1 MKNISLKQAIKNQ
14 MDGIE
19 LSASQLDNLMQIQE
33 STNANTFESAAKGQP
48 SKKFTNFY
56 AAVAT
61 ILITIAIGFIFSISN
76 TPIAEKI
83 ALEVSGNHLKLKP
96 LEVKSG
102 QLEDLDSYFTLL
114 DFKLVTTGILKN
126 TNWTLLGARYC
137 TIQGHTA
144 AQLRLKNKTTGAT
157 ETLYQSP
164 YYHDEFGSLP
174 VLENNQKPI
183 ESFAKGVSV
192 KIWVEKGVLL
202 ALTNSSEDN

>member
-1 MKNISLKQAIKNQ
+1 MKKITLKQAIKNQ
-14 MDGIE
+14 TDCIE
-19 LSASQLDNLMQIQE
+19 LSASQLDDLMQIQI
-33 STNANTFESAAKGQP
+33 STNAKIFESESKGQP
-48 SKKFTNFY
+48 SKTFTKFY

-61 ILITIAIGFIFSISN
+61 ILITIAIGFIFSIPN
-76 TPIAEKI
+76 TPIAEEI

-102 QLEDLDSYFTLL
+102 QLEDLDSYFTQL

-164 YYHDEFGSLP
+164 YYHDQFSSLP
-174 VLENNQKPI
+174 ILENNQKPI
-183 ESFAKGVSV
+183 ESFARGVSV
-192 KIWVEKGVLL
+192 KIWVEKGVLF
-202 ALTNSSEDN
+202 ALTNNSAQN

>member
-19 LSASQLDNLMQIQE
+19 LSAAQLDNLMRIQE
-33 STNANTFESAAKGQP
+33 SMNTFESAAKDQL
-48 SKKFTNFY
+48 SKKFTKLY
-56 AAVAT
+56 TAVAT

-96 LEVKSG
+96 LEIKSD
-102 QLEDLDSYFTLL
+102 QLEVLSNYFTQL
-114 DFKLVTTGILKN
+114 DFRLVTTGILKN

-144 AQLRLKNKTTGAT
+144 AQLRLKNKTTGAI

-164 YYHDEFGSLP
+164 YYHDEFSSLP
-174 VLENNQKPI
+174 ILNNNQKPI
-183 ESFAKGVSV
+183 EYFAKGVSV

-202 ALTNSSEDN
+202 ALTNSNKDY